1 MNDKLTKTSK
11 FLSLILRH
19 QPQAIGII
27 LDKEGW
33 TDIDTLIAN
42 ANRLG
47 KVKPML
53 TRAILDNVVANNDK
67 KRFEISYDGR
77 QIRAVQGHST
87 GQVERA
93 FAPKIPPNTLYHGT
107 AKHFLKPI
115 LHEEQ
120 GLTPQ
125 SRHHVHLSET
135 IVTAKKVGIRH
146 GRLVVLVVDAE
157 AMQNAGF
164 KFYQAEN
171 GVWLT
176 NNVPADYLTILAER

>member
-1 MNDKLTKTSK
+1 MNNKIVKTSK

-19 QPQAIGII
+19 QPQAIDIA

-33 TDIDTLIAN
+33 ADIDTLIAN

-47 KVKPML
+47 KIRPIL
-53 TRAILDNVVANNDK
+53 TRAKLDEVVATNDK
-67 KRFEISYDGR
+67 KRFEISYDGS

-87 GQVERA
+87 AQVKRIFE
-93 FAPKIPPNTLYHGT
+93 PKIPPNPLYHGT

-115 LHEEQ
+115 LDDKQ

-135 IVTAKKVGIRH
+135 IATAKKVGIRH
-146 GRLVVLVVDAE
+146 GRLVVLVVDTE
-157 AMQNAGF
+157 AMQQAGF
-164 KFYQAEN
+164 EFYQAEN
-171 GVWLT
+171 GVWLVDS
-176 NNVPADYLTILAER
+176 VPAEYLTILAD